1 MRPLGAWGS
10 KQMRFVGFVVAA
22 LAVALGAAH
31 AQPTDIP
38 RTSEG
43 RPDFHGVWSNEF
55 LTTLERITGA
65 TSVAVSDEEAERLL
79 NVILTE
85 RAKDKFEDAAAF
97 PEARQ
102 LARVKGE
109 WRTSLV
115 VEPVDGLV
123 PLTEQG
129 KALRAAFP
137 ALTARTADNHEERG
151 STERCLAGPSRA
163 PIIVPLEG
171 MYNQIV
177 QTQDHLLF
185 FPDHYNDLRIIGIGA
200 KHRAPAL
207 VAWAGDSIAHW
218 DGDTLV
224 VETTGFNPIEPVRH
238 RLVFGPA
245 SRVIERFQLLSA
257 DELLYQFTI
266 EDPAL
271 YAKPWL
277 AEYTFQRSNL
287 QVHEFACHEGNYGL
301 PGILLGERR
310 VAELQAATAQPQ
322 PKTKANQ

>member
-1 MRPLGAWGS
+1 
-10 KQMRFVGFVVAA
+10 MRFVGFVVAA
-22 LAVALGAAH
+22 LAVAFGAAH
-31 AQPTDIP
+31 AQPADIP

-55 LTTLERITGA
+55 LTTLERINGA
-65 TSVAVSDEEAERLL
+65 TSVAVSDEEARRLI
-79 NVILTE
+79 NDILTE

-109 WRTSLV
+109 WRTSQV
-115 VEPVDGLV
+115 VEPADGLL

-129 KALRAAFP
+129 SALRAAFP
-137 ALTARTADNHEERG
+137 PLTGRTADNYEERAN
-151 STERCLAGPSRA
+151 TERCLAGPSRA
-163 PIIVPLEG
+163 PIIVPQEG

-177 QTQDHLLF
+177 QTQDYLLF

-200 KHRAPAL
+200 KHRAPEL

-224 VETTGFNPIEPVRH
+224 VETTGFKPVEPVRH

-245 SRVIERFQLLSA
+245 SRVIERYQLISA

-266 EDPAL
+266 EDPAY

-277 AEYTFQRSNL
+277 AEYSFKRSNL

-310 VAELQAATAQPQ
+310 VAELKATSAEPT
-322 PKTKANQ
+322 PKTKAKR